1 MSGDPIGVVK
11 RELLVRQLDSWA
23 PAALHRSR
31 RATFVQAYAG
41 DDGGAVEAALRVF
54 ADFADLLRGRR
65 MTALSIGRL
74 DDGSLAARHA
84 TVESELPAGL
94 TAHLMPGGVDRLP
107 VALKAAGAAGAP
119 IFTYLDGAGGVVP
132 DGGAVP
138 DGGNGAAPEGS
149 GNTGPE
155 GGSDGGVP
163 GRAVLAAVAAGRPGE
178 LLLALDPPAWSGAD
192 LRRRLTEAGLPL
204 VTEVEL
210 VTDAPARS
218 EVLTRSEVLV
228 FATAA
233 GKRLDA
239 FKNALWAV
247 DEYAGVRY
255 RDPGDPEG
263 HLLDISLSPHPGP
276 LRREILAR
284 LATVGAA
291 SVTELRQF
299 TAERTVYRPADTNR
313 VLTALLAAGLVSR
326 DPEAGRLGGDVTITA
341 TPS

>member
-1 MSGDPIGVVK
+1 MSTDPIGVVK
-11 RELLVRQLDSWA
+11 RELLVRQLDSWT

-31 RATFVQAYAG
+31 RATFAQAYAG
-41 DDGGAVEAALRVF
+41 GDGGAADAALRVF
-54 ADFADLLRGRR
+54 VEFADLLRGRR
-65 MTALSIGRL
+65 TTALTLGRG
-74 DDGSLAARHA
+74 DDQDLAARHA
-84 TVESELPAGL
+84 AVQSELPAGL

-107 VALKAAGAAGAP
+107 VALKAAAANGAP
-119 IFTYLDGAGGVVP
+119 VFAYLDGTG
-132 DGGAVP
+132 
-138 DGGNGAAPEGS
+138 
-149 GNTGPE
+149 GPE
-155 GGSDGGVP
+155 P
-163 GRAVLAAVAAGRPGE
+163 AAEVLAAVAGGRPAE
-178 LLLALDPPAWSGAD
+178 LLLVLDPPVWSGAEPGTHGGPEPATGAPTVSSGY
-192 LRRRLTEAGLPL
+192 RRRLTEAGLPL

-210 VTDAPARS
+210 VAEDRA
-218 EVLTRSEVLV
+218 EVLV

-263 HLLDISLSPHPGP
+263 HLLDISLNPHPGP
-276 LRREILAR
+276 LRRELLAR

-326 DPEAGRLGGDVTITA
+326 EPEAGRLAGDVTITG
-341 TPS
+341 TPAS

>member
-1 MSGDPIGVVK
+1 MSTDPIGAVK
-11 RELLVRQLDSWA
+11 RELLVRQLDSWV

-31 RATFVQAYAG
+31 RATFAQAYPGA
-41 DDGGAVEAALRVF
+41 DGGAADAALRVF
-54 ADFADLLRGRR
+54 GEFADLLRGRR
-65 MTALSIGRL
+65 MAALTLGRAG
-74 DDGSLAARHA
+74 DQDLAARHA
-84 TVESELPAGL
+84 VAQSELPAGL
-94 TAHLMPGGVDRLP
+94 AAHLVPGGVDRLP
-107 VALKAAGAAGAP
+107 VALRAAAANGAP
-119 IFTYLDGAGGVVP
+119 VFAYLDGTG
-132 DGGAVP
+132 
-138 DGGNGAAPEGS
+138 
-149 GNTGPE
+149 GPE
-155 GGSDGGVP
+155 PDP
-163 GRAVLAAVAAGRPGE
+163 EVLAAVAGGRPAE
-178 LLLALDPPAWSGAD
+178 LLLVLDPPVWSGAD
-192 LRRRLTEAGLPL
+192 HRRRLAEAGLPL

-210 VTDAPARS
+210 VAEAGA
-218 EVLTRSEVLV
+218 EVLV

-276 LRREILAR
+276 LRRELLAR
-284 LATVGAA
+284 LASVGAA

-326 DPEAGRLGGDVTITA
+326 EPEAGRLGGDVTITV
-341 TPS
+341 TPSG

>member
-1 MSGDPIGVVK
+1 MSTDPIGVVK

-31 RATFVQAYAG
+31 RATFTQAYTGA
-41 DDGGAVEAALRVF
+41 DGGAADAALRVLVE
-54 ADFADLLRGRR
+54 FADLLRGGR
-65 MTALSIGRL
+65 MTALTLGRA
-74 DDGSLAARHA
+74 DDHDLAARHGA
-84 TVESELPAGL
+84 AQAELPAGL
-94 TAHLMPGGVDRLP
+94 TAHLMPGGVDRVP
-107 VALKAAGAAGAP
+107 VALKAAVANGAP
-119 IFTYLDGAGGVVP
+119 VFAYLDGTGGGEP
-132 DGGAVP
+132 AV
-138 DGGNGAAPEGS
+138 E
-149 GNTGPE
+149 
-155 GGSDGGVP
+155 
-163 GRAVLAAVAAGRPGE
+163 VLAAVAGGRPAE
-178 LLLALDPPAWSGAD
+178 LLLVLDPPVWSGAD
-192 LRRRLTEAGLPL
+192 HRRRLAGVGLPL

-210 VTDAPARS
+210 VADDRT
-218 EVLTRSEVLV
+218 EVLV

-263 HLLDISLSPHPGP
+263 HLLDISLAPHPGP
-276 LRREILAR
+276 LRRELLAR
-284 LATVGAA
+284 LASVGAA

-326 DPEAGRLGGDVTITA
+326 EPEAGRLAGDVTITG
-341 TPS
+341 TPST